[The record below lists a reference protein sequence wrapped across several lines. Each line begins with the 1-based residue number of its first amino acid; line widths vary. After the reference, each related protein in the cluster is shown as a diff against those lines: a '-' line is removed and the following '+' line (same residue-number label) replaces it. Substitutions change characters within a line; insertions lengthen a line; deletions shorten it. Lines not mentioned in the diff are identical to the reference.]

1 MNIDHEF
8 SVGLEW
14 QGDLG
19 SGTTSVRDFSR
30 AHTVIADG
38 PDPIAGS
45 SAPAFRGDPARW
57 NPEQLL
63 IASLSQCHMLS
74 YLYSAATH
82 GIVVTAYSDAA
93 TGTLRQVGAGGHLT
107 EVTLRPVVTVASGDR
122 ELARELHAEAAA
134 NCFIAASVNFPV
146 THEVTILAG

>member
-1 MNIDHEF
+1 MNIDHQF

-19 SGTTSVRDFSR
+19 SGTSSSR
-30 AHTVIADG
+30 AYSRRHSVSAAG
-38 PDPIAGS
+38 VEPIAGS
-45 SAPAFRGDPARW
+45 SARVFHGDADRW

-74 YLYSAATH
+74 YLHSAAAH
-82 GIVVTAYSDAA
+82 GIIVTAYTDAA
-93 TGTLRQVGAGGHLT
+93 TGTLRQVGLGGHLA

-122 ELARELHAEAAA
+122 ELARELHTRAAA

-146 THEVTILAG
+146 THEVTILDG

>member
-14 QGDLG
+14 QGNRG
-19 SGTTSVRDFSR
+19 SGTSSVRDFSR
-30 AHTVIADG
+30 ANIVIADG
-38 PDPIAGS
+38 PEPIAGS

-82 GIVVTAYSDAA
+82 GVVVTAYTDAA
-93 TGTLRQVGAGGHLT
+93 TGTLRQVGDGGHLT
-107 EVTLRPVVTVASGDR
+107 EVTLRPVVTIASGDR

-134 NCFIAASVNFPV
+134 NCFIASSINFPV
-146 THEVTILAG
+146 THEITILAG